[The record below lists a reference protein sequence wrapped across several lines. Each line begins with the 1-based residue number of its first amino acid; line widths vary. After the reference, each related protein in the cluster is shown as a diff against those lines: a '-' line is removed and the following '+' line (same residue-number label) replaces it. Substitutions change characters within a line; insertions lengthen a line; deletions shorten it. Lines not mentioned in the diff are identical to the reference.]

1 MKGIL
6 CWVILTRCP
15 HVRVIGA
22 PAPPSHWNFKH
33 TSDRHWF
40 GACTCWPLAG
50 IPPSFP
56 SASLVCSAGEVV
68 RAAWPLVV
76 PLWMARSD
84 AARETDSSVWWNG
97 TENMIY
103 SLHALTPSPAEEESG
118 EGSWEVGR
126 EAWREEELEDRQDLY
141 LQCCKLIL
149 HFIDALFNQCQIF
162 VVMMASLQRMGLAEP
177 GDLIWFIIFW
187 LFPQK
192 MKLIILLFLLWDIDL
207 NFALCSKWNDE
218 CHCKCIFFF
227 NIFA

>member
-6 CWVILTRCP
+6 CWVILTRYL
-15 HVRVIGA
+15 HVHVIGE

-33 TSDRHWF
+33 VSDRHWF

-103 SLHALTPSPAEEESG
+103 SLHALTPTPAEEESG

-149 HFIDALFNQCQIF
+149 HFIDALFNQWQYLF
-162 VVMMASLQRMGLAEP
+162 HEGLPPVVGVSRARWPYTVHNFLAISSKDEI
-177 GDLIWFIIFW
+177 DHIAVSSVWYW
-187 LFPQK
+187 LNFCTVFK
-192 MKLIILLFLLWDIDL
+192 MKW
-207 NFALCSKWNDE
+207 WM
-218 CHCKCIFFF
+218 IFFTH
-227 NIFA
+227 